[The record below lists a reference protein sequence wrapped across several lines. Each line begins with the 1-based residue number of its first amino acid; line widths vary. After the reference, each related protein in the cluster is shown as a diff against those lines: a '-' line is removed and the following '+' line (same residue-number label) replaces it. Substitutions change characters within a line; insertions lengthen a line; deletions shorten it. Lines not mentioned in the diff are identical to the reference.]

1 MDQQKLEPFAGNFP
15 LDKKEKI
22 QLLHCLIAANSLE
35 QHLHK
40 KYVGQKDFSL
50 EGGESSIALLDT
62 LLVEAGK
69 NQVKECVIGMAH
81 RGRLNV
87 LVNIVGKNPQIY
99 LMSLKEKV
107 FKTTG
112 QVT

>member
-1 MDQQKLEPFAGNFP
+1 MHIVETNEKRWIQQKLEPFAGNFP

-40 KYVGQKDFSL
+40 KYVGQKRFSL

-69 NQVKECVIGMAH
+69 KSGQGMCDWYGSQRAIK
-81 RGRLNV
+81 RAG
-87 LVNIVGKNPQIY
+87 
-99 LMSLKEKV
+99 
-107 FKTTG
+107 
-112 QVT
+112 